1 MAAYYEASQ
10 RGCSCNESF
19 NWYKKNVYIVYGKR
33 RFLSSVE
40 TVMSAITSLCV
51 IKCIISSSLYNK
63 FKMPGIFSS
72 FLSVVVSF
80 ISVYF
85 RWHGTSPERA
95 VVCLHR
101 HILNSLSNHQ
111 VKQKRRGE
119 PCALQITETLLRNLT
134 RA

>member
-1 MAAYYEASQ
+1 MKHHREVVVAMKVLTDI
-10 RGCSCNESF
+10 
-19 NWYKKNVYIVYGKR
+19 KKNVYIVYGKR

-85 RWHGTSPERA
+85 R
-95 VVCLHR
+95 
-101 HILNSLSNHQ
+101 
-111 VKQKRRGE
+111 
-119 PCALQITETLLRNLT
+119 
-134 RA
+134 